1 MWTLVLFRALSGVQN
16 AFYYAKL
23 EMLARIWALVLIAY
37 ICWMLDGWYVASAVG
52 VVFAYL
58 SFEGKLWKGSIHLVE
73 IFKTGLPIIAYFV
86 SGGNL
91 VDIMLSTYPGLV
103 LHKMVINW
111 GSGQKIL
118 SDVTD
123 DPTGRS
129 YSFTVSIE
137 WKKVV
142 SLIHILWFKAKK
154 LADDRQAEFEKMNPG
169 WTKIYVPR
177 QTMADRIIWALISIG
192 VWALM
197 HFDILNYLKIQL

>member
-1 MWTLVLFRALSGVQN
+1 MWTLIFFRALSGVQN

-23 EMLARIWALVLIAY
+23 EMLAKVWALVLIAY
-37 ICWMLDGWYVASAVG
+37 IAWMLEGWYAISAIG

-73 IFKTGLPIIAYFV
+73 IFKTGLPILAYFV

-129 YSFTVSIE
+129 FTFTVSLK
-137 WKKVV
+137 WKWAVNW
-142 SLIHILWFKAKK
+142 IHFFWFKVKGN
-154 LADDRQAEFEKMNPG
+154 ADARQAMFEQANPG
-169 WTKIYVPR
+169 WTKIFVPR

-197 HFDILNYLKIQL
+197 KFDILNYLKIQL

>member
-1 MWTLVLFRALSGVQN
+1 MWTLTLFRALSGVQN
-16 AFYYAKL
+16 ALYYAKL
-23 EMLARIWALVLIAY
+23 DMIAKLWALVLIGYIAY
-37 ICWMLDGWYVASAVG
+37 MLEGWYILSAIG
-52 VVFAYL
+52 VVFSYL

-73 IFKTGLPIIAYFV
+73 IFKTSLPILAYFV

-91 VDIMLSTYPGLV
+91 VDILLSTYPGLV

-129 YSFTVSIE
+129 FTFTVSIE
-137 WKKVV
+137 WKWAVNW
-142 SLIHILWFKAKK
+142 IHFLWFKVRK
-154 LADDRQAEFEKMNPG
+154 LADDRQDKFELENPG

-197 HFDILNYLKIQL
+197 YFDILNYLKIKI

>member
-23 EMLARIWALVLIAY
+23 EMLAKVWALVLIAY
-37 ICWMLDGWYVASAVG
+37 IAWMLDGWYVVSAIG

-103 LHKMVINW
+103 LHKMVINC

-169 WTKIYVPR
+169 WTQIYVPR
-177 QTMADRIIWALISIG
+177 QTMADRIIWSLISIG

-197 HFDILNYLKIQL
+197 YFDILNYLKIQI

>member
-23 EMLARIWALVLIAY
+23 EMLARVWALVLIAY
-37 ICWMLDGWYVASAVG
+37 IAWMLDGWYVISAAG

-73 IFKTGLPIIAYFV
+73 GFKTGLPIVAYFV

-91 VDIMLSTYPGLV
+91 VDIFLSTYPGLV
-103 LHKMVINW
+103 LHKMAINW

-129 YSFTVSIE
+129 YSFTVSME
-137 WKKVV
+137 WKGVV

-154 LADDRQAEFEKMNPG
+154 LADDRQAEFELQNPG
-169 WTKIYVPR
+169 WTQIYVPR

-197 HFDILNYLKIQL
+197 QFDILNYLKIKL